1 MDYEMLSSDSLKR
14 KLKATDKLLMS
25 GKTLDS
31 LTRRPISQRKKIKK
45 SLGPDF
51 LDPSGV
57 KYQLLKSSYE
67 DKCEICL
74 KNSDK
79 TMVDCRKCKFKGMK
93 ILLVILLAN
102 NLI

>member
-1 MDYEMLSSDSLKR
+1 MGTDYDMLSSGDNLSLKR
-14 KLKATDKLLMS
+14 KLKTNDNLL
-25 GKTLDS
+25 GKALDDS
-31 LTRRPISQRKKIKK
+31 ALRRPISQRKKIKK

-51 LDPSGV
+51 LDPSGM

-79 TMVDCRKCKFKGMK
+79 TMVDCRKCKFKG
-93 ILLVILLAN
+93 IYLSVC
-102 NLI
+102 

>member
-1 MDYEMLSSDSLKR
+1 MLSSSDNLKR
-14 KLKATDKLLMS
+14 KLAKTSDKL
-25 GKTLDS
+25 GKALDDSS
-31 LTRRPISQRKKIKK
+31 LRRPISQRKKIKK

-74 KNSDK
+74 KGSDK
-79 TMVDCRKCKFKGMK
+79 TMVDCRKCKFKGTCIGFSMV
-93 ILLVILLAN
+93 IHGLLKSS
-102 NLI
+102 

>member
-1 MDYEMLSSDSLKR
+1 MDFDVNDSLSLKR
-14 KLKATDKLLMS
+14 KLKANDKLL
-25 GKTLDS
+25 GKSLDDS
-31 LTRRPISQRKKIKK
+31 ALRRPISQRKKIKK

-57 KYQLLKSSYE
+57 RYQQLKSSYE

-79 TMVDCRKCKFKGMK
+79 TMVNCRKCKFKGTNCS
-93 ILLVILLAN
+93 LLGPFGGQGY
-102 NLI
+102 